1 MTGYRGR
8 FSVVEILT
16 MNAELERRIGA
27 GGQADKIAEEAARA
41 NGMKSLFESGV
52 QHVLSGETSVEE
64 LLRVVDVPTDERS
77 AAARRRRVQ
86 HAAAVQAQHSRSA
99 TRNPD
104 RDTIGAISGGQ
115 CSGRR
120 SHNRLRPN

>member
-8 FSVVEILT
+8 FWVVEILT

-27 GGQADKIAEEAARA
+27 GGHRGQDRRSRRA
-41 NGMKSLFESGV
+41 NGMLSLFESGV

-64 LLRVVDVPTDERS
+64 LLRVVDVPMDERS
-77 AAARRRRVQ
+77 AGRRGAARAIRRCRPS
-86 HAAAVQAQHSRSA
+86 AARQVR

-104 RDTIGAISGGQ
+104 R
-115 CSGRR
+115 
-120 SHNRLRPN
+120 